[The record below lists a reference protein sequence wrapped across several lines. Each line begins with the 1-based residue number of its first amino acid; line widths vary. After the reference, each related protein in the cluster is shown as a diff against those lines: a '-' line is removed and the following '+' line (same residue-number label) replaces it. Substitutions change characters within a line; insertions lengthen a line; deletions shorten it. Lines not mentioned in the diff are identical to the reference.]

1 MYIYKYHICVRLT
14 SSRCPGWCPG
24 CMHAIYIYISRM
36 VSRMHA
42 CNIYIYMYIYIIPFS
57 SVQGPVKNR
66 SMSSHLAIGYKCIH
80 KHGFDLLWHRHVLL

>member
-24 CMHAIYIYISRM
+24 CMHAIYIY
-36 VSRMHA
+36 V
-42 CNIYIYMYIYIIPFS
+42 YIYIIPFS

-80 KHGFDLLWHRHVLL
+80 KHRFDLLWHRHVLL